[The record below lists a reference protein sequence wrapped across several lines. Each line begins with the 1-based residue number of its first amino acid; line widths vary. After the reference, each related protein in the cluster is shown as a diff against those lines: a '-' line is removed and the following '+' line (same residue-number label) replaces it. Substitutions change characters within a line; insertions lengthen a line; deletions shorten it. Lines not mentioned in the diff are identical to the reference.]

1 MRADLLGTNVRVSC
15 IEPGMTDTEFLSVR
29 FKGDTQKVNNFL
41 EGANPMTAAEVAEVI
56 YFVATAPSRLN
67 INLLELMPVSQAF
80 GPFAIHRE

>member
-1 MRADLLGTNVRVSC
+1 
-15 IEPGMTDTEFLSVR
+15 MTESIGHKIYDSNFE
-29 FKGDTQKVNNFL
+29 QKVNNFL